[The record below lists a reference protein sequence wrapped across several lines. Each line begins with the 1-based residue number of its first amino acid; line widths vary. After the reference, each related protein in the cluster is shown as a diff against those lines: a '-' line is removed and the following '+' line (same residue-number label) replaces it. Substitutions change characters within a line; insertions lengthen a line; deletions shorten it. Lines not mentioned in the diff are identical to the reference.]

1 MPTPPSQHTNSSE
14 WRSLF
19 RAALVET
26 DCKLVEKRISDAEQA
41 IITRSVEIFR
51 QSGLDVDIE
60 RDVLSDA
67 LYILRARRSG
77 VENNTAGVRN
87 TRSAAI

>member
-19 RAALVET
+19 RAALIET
-26 DCKLVEKRISDAEQA
+26 DCTLVEKLISDAEQA
-41 IITRSVEIFR
+41 IIARSVEIFR
-51 QSGLDVDIE
+51 QTGIDVETE
-60 RDVLSDA
+60 RDVLNDA

-77 VENNTAGVRN
+77 VENNTA
-87 TRSAAI
+87 A